1 MLRTR
6 PALVALA
13 SAILS
18 VLHLAPAE
26 AACTPAIDGV
36 TATCSG
42 ATTNQGTGNPA
53 AGVGYGGFSI
63 DDATVNV
70 LDGATVTGT
79 EAGLRFGAGLTV
91 DNRGTIS
98 TPSASGTGINAFSI
112 KSLTNA
118 GTVAGVGSGVGTD
131 AIDTVTNLSS
141 GVIQGGVSG
150 RGLSVSG
157 SAGTI
162 TNDGRISGGLG
173 GVNISGAL
181 NSLVN
186 HGQISGAP
194 NGNGL
199 YADSIVTATNSGSI
213 TGMYALI
220 SNSIQTLT
228 NTASGTISGDRGVA
242 GGNIETLTNAGHI
255 SGRAA
260 IFLNFG
266 AQHLGTLINTASG
279 TITGMGDWA
288 VFANTIDRIE
298 NQGAITSSGPGS
310 AIQALAALGSL
321 KNAGTITASGDAIRA
336 ASVQSLDN
344 SGAIVSTGQFSGTA
358 VGGTTIGTVTNS
370 GLLRGVY
377 AIRETGIG
385 NTTLNLNAGS
395 IIIGRLDLGGGLD
408 TLNVGPGLSI
418 NNTFDDGAPVIGRTA
433 GAYVVSGNRVAVLD
447 PTNLANHTEMLV
459 DLTDGIFSTLQGR
472 IAGAGAG
479 YASAP
484 EGGTSQGPMYL
495 GARPTSVDAI
505 ESPPRITGQY
515 WTQAFGSHRGQEGG
529 STTAASEQEVAGFV
543 SGFDAPVSRDTVAG
557 FFGGGAWGDA
567 KADFASQS
575 TDEESYFGGAYVS
588 ASFGATSFDVAL
600 VGGRSTFDRDRRIAN
615 NTLATGLESAS
626 AEYDGWFISPE
637 ARLTERMRFGGQKIE
652 ASVSARY
659 AGLFLD
665 GFSETGATDGLSIDS
680 RDLHLGVARATLALP
695 LEHAGSG
702 WLARLTLAGGVE
714 GRTQI
719 GDAGATG
726 VLLGEGI
733 AFEPGDDDAVGV
745 FAGATAEIVT
755 AGGASVFAQF
765 EGLAEDDGSERF
777 GGKAGLRL
785 PF

>member
-1 MLRTR
+1 MLRAR
-6 PALVALA
+6 PALVALT

-18 VLHLAPAE
+18 GLQFVPAE

-36 TATCSG
+36 IATCSG
-42 ATTNQGTGNPA
+42 TTTNQGTGNPA
-53 AGVGYGGFSI
+53 AGVGYGGFTI

-91 DNRGTIS
+91 DNKGTIS
-98 TPSASGTGINAFSI
+98 TPSASGAGINAFSI

-118 GTVAGVGSGVGTD
+118 GTIAGVGSGVGTD

-260 IFLNFG
+260 IFLNVG
-266 AQHLGTLINTASG
+266 AQHLGTLVNTASG

-336 ASVQSLDN
+336 ASIQSLDN

-395 IIIGRLDLGGGLD
+395 IVIGKLDLGGGLD

-472 IAGAGAG
+472 IAGLSAGSSGASSAG
-479 YASAP
+479 GFPAP
-484 EGGTSQGPMYL
+484 MNL
-495 GARPTSVDAI
+495 GARA
-505 ESPPRITGQY
+505 PRAEPAPARNAGQY
-515 WTQAFGSHRGQEGG
+515 WAQAFGSHRGQQG
-529 STTAASEQEVAGFV
+529 SSATASSEQEVAGFV
-543 SGFDAPVSRDTVAG
+543 SGLDAHVSATTLAG
-557 FFGGGAWGDA
+557 FFAGGAWGDA
-567 KADFASQS
+567 KADLASQS
-575 TDEESYFGGAYVS
+575 TDAESYFGGAYLS
-588 ASFGATSFDVAL
+588 ASFGATSFDLAI

-615 NTLATGLESAS
+615 NTLPTGLESAT

-637 ARLTERMRFGGQKIE
+637 ARLTEHLRLGGQKIE

-665 GFSETGATDGLSIDS
+665 GFTETGATDGLSIDS

-695 LEHAGSG
+695 LEHTGNG

-726 VLLGEGI
+726 VLLGQGI
-733 AFEPGDDDAVGV
+733 DFEPGDDDAVGV
-745 FAGATAEIVT
+745 FAGATAEVVT
-755 AGGASVFAQF
+755 ASGTSVFAQF
-765 EGLAEDDGSERF
+765 EGLTEDDGSERF
-777 GGKAGLRL
+777 GGKAGFRL